1 MSEHPTPP
9 VSKTAEPATPPL
21 TDLPPRAADRETETP
36 NADAVT
42 GGLGINRIVVT
53 DGKISP

>member
-9 VSKTAEPATPPL
+9 VSKTGDPATPPL
-21 TDLPPRAADRETETP
+21 TDLPPRAADRQPETP
-36 NADAVT
+36 NAEEVK